1 MAPQQA
7 RIANIPLMFQLIVT
21 QFYSPLTFFSHT
33 QQALAIAHH
42 RFDDAEHRF
51 RGLLAHPVEFITA
64 WRAQSIRH
72 LLQRSGRVG
81 RGFGRCKNALL
92 PCHVMVAA
100 PHGDQRLDLR
110 CFALFD
116 VALAQ
121 IPVIQSTYSSTHR
134 TNAIQA
140 NFNDPERVAHY
151 TQQGPPAFAPG
162 HAGMLQMVGVLLA
175 ERTPET
181 GHQRTVR

>member
-1 MAPQQA
+1 MDAAPYACDTLHPDA
-7 RIANIPLMFQLIVT
+7 RFP
-21 QFYSPLTFFSHT
+21 SPFPTLHAAPNT
-33 QQALAIAHH
+33 
-42 RFDDAEHRF
+42 D
-51 RGLLAHPVEFITA
+51 
-64 WRAQSIRH
+64 WRLES
-72 LLQRSGRVG
+72 
-81 RGFGRCKNALL
+81 
-92 PCHVMVAA
+92 A

-140 NFNDPERVAHY
+140 DFNDPERVAHY
-151 TQQGPPAFAPG
+151 AQQVPPAFAPG
-162 HAGMLQMVGVLLA
+162 HAGMLQMAGVLLA